1 MLKLSNSSDL
11 FVCVYLFLCVSQ
23 PLCHKNK
30 FCIFTNSK
38 VLYIFLYFKFALTM
52 PIHTCCQHVKHTYCN
67 KTRVMKHKTVHPSR
81 IVHARLW
88 YKNWVF
94 NHNPFYFT
102 QQGWQTTVI
111 RSPLLV
117 QISRVGL
124 LQRVAVCVSQQR
136 LWNTPH
142 NTATNTLQQTV
153 VVNLRS
159 FRSLLCIDWLCTSFV
174 FIECDANNSF
184 FILLCTLLLH
194 ITYSLHHPSHLSP
207 SPILTPR
214 AQALATGSIH
224 PTTFAKTVIAFP
236 HSSPGPVATFPMHTQ
251 TIHPT
256 ATIEM
261 AFVTYCDSIQVG
273 MCHVSRLDVATC
285 CNVLQC
291 VAVCCSGLQYVAMV
305 CCIQVDTRQVSRLNT
320 NIQTRINA
328 CTHTHTVKNV
338 RTNTRA
344 QIYTHAH
351 TYSLIDARG
360 IAVEYVTV
368 DSRSGRLVSPGNTF

>member
-236 HSSPGPVATFPMHTQ
+236 TAALVLWPHFLCTHKLYIPLQLSKWRLWHTVTVSKLAFATFHDLMLQ
-251 TIHPT
+251 
-256 ATIEM
+256 
-261 AFVTYCDSIQVG
+261 
-273 MCHVSRLDVATC
+273 RVAMC
-285 CNVLQC
+285 CNALQC
-291 VAVCCSGLQYVAMV
+291 VAVDCSMLLWSAVSKLTHVKYH
-305 CCIQVDTRQVSRLNT
+305 DWTRTYKLALT
-320 NIQTRINA
+320 HAHTHTPWKTYAQTHA
-328 CTHTHTVKNV
+328 HKYTHTHT
-338 RTNTRA
+338 RT
-344 QIYTHAH
+344 
-351 TYSLIDARG
+351 
-360 IAVEYVTV
+360 V
-368 DSRSGRLVSPGNTF
+368 